1 MTQITEEMKAV
12 ISKARIFSIATSSQD
27 GTPNVVPI
35 TFAKIIS
42 DTEFLLMD
50 NFMEKTEA
58 NLKAN
63 PKVAISCWD
72 VNWQTMEARGYQ
84 FKGEAKFE
92 YSGKIFNE
100 GCQWVKSI
108 LPPIQPKAAIIVK
121 VDSIY
126 NLEPGAKH

>member
-1 MTQITEEMKAV
+1 MTHITEEMKDV
-12 ISKARIFSIATSSQD
+12 ISKVRIFSIATSAPD
-27 GTPNVVPI
+27 GTPNVVPV
-35 TFAKIIS
+35 TFAKLIS

-84 FKGEAKFE
+84 FKGDVKFE
-92 YSGKIFNE
+92 YSGKIFDE
-100 GCQWVKSI
+100 GCQWVKSKM
-108 LPPIQPKAAIIVK
+108 PKIQPKAAIIVK

-126 NLEPGAKH
+126 NLEPHAKH